1 MSKRVLTIA
10 VAVLVVAALGAVG
23 GWWWLSHRGL
33 ESTENAFVQADT
45 VQVAP
50 QVSGYVA
57 EVLVTD
63 NQQVAPGQP
72 LVRLDAADAEARLA
86 QAEATVG
93 AAVAATRNVGDRAEA
108 EQALISERAAAVQ
121 TAQAQARLAEADLSR
136 YQQLARQGWVS
147 AQRAQTAEASA
158 AQARAAVAQ
167 AQAALEAER
176 RATAAFG
183 SSREQSAATAEQA
196 RAAVRQAR
204 INLDRQVVRA
214 PVGGVVGARAVRVGQ
229 FVQPGQMMLAIVP
242 LGRTYVVANF
252 KETQVGAMRIGQP
265 VEIEVDAFPGH
276 TFRGRVE
283 SFAPA
288 TGSEFALIPVEN
300 ATGNFTKIVQRVPV
314 RIAVDERDPLAAGL
328 RPGLSLSVV
337 VDTRSNT
344 GSSFAEAS
352 AARPA
357 QTARR

>member
-1 MSKRVLTIA
+1 MKRIVTFGIVGLLVL
-10 VAVLVVAALGAVG
+10 AAAAAG

-50 QVSGYVA
+50 QVAGYVA

-63 NQQVAPGQP
+63 NQEVQVGQP
-72 LVRLDAADAEARLA
+72 LVRLDAAEAEARLA
-86 QAEATVG
+86 QAEANVG
-93 AAVAATRNVGDRAEA
+93 AAVAATRNVGERAQA

-121 TAQAQARLAEADLSR
+121 TAQAQARLAEADLQR
-136 YQQLARQGWVS
+136 YEQLARQGWVS
-147 AQRAQTAEASA
+147 AQRAQTAEAQA
-158 AQARAAVAQ
+158 AQARAAVSQ

-204 INLDRQVVRA
+204 INVDRQTVRA
-214 PVGGVVGARAVRVGQ
+214 PVAGVVGARAVRVGQ
-229 FVQPGQMMLAIVP
+229 YVQPGQMMLAIVP

-252 KETQVGAMRIGQP
+252 KETQVGSMRVGQP
-265 VEIEVDAFPGH
+265 VEIEADAFPGH
-276 TFRGRVE
+276 TFRGRIE

-328 RPGLSLSVV
+328 RPGLSLSIV
-337 VDTRSNT
+337 VDTRTNT
-344 GSSFAEAS
+344 GLSFAEAS
-352 AARPA
+352 ARRAAR
-357 QTARR
+357 TASR